1 MKIAEFLVYDNT
13 GKQFCAR
20 GISVRIP
27 DSYDPARII
36 REAKKRLPAGMEIAD
51 PVADAIHIYNDDCNP
66 VFAEWRSTGIQA
78 DLFAEAA

>member
-20 GISVRIP
+20 MIAVRIP
-27 DSYDPARII
+27 DSYDSPRII
-36 REAKKRLPAGMEIAD
+36 RDSKKHLPAGMEMAD
-51 PVADAIHIYNDDCNP
+51 PDPDGITIYSDDCEP
-66 VFAEWRSTGIQA
+66 VFAEWRSAGIQS

>member
-1 MKIAEFLVYDNT
+1 MKVADFLVYDNT

-20 GISVRIP
+20 MIAVRIP
-27 DSYDPARII
+27 DSYDAARTI

-51 PVADAIHIYNDDCNP
+51 PVAEAINIYGDDCNP
-66 VFAEWRSTGIQA
+66 VFDEWRPTGIQA